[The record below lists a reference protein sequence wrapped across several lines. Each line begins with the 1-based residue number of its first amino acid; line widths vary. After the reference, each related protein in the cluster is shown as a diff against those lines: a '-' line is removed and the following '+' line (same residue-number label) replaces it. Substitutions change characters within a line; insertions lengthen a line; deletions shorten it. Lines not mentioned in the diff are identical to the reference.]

1 MNLVPIVVET
11 SGRGERAYDIYSRL
25 LKDRIIILGGEITDV
40 VSSSIIAQILFLE
53 AEDPQKDIHLYIDSP
68 GGITSCGLAIY
79 DTIQY
84 IRADVSTICMGM
96 AASMSALLLASGVNG
111 KRYSLPHSR
120 MLIHQPLSG
129 MSGQATDLA
138 IHAKEVTRV
147 KDDLNKILAFHTG
160 KKVKDIE
167 SDSDRNFWMSA
178 QEAKNYGIID
188 EIIVKKSS

>member
-40 VSSSIIAQILFLE
+40 VSSSIIAQLLFLE

-84 IRADVSTICMGM
+84 IRADISTICMGM
-96 AASMSALLLASGVNG
+96 AASMSALLLASGVKG